1 MPGEGAFSFGGLP
14 MRLVVA
20 AMLHE
25 TNTFSPVP
33 TDVARFGHRDMRKG
47 KDARD
52 YFKGTNT
59 AIAAFI
65 DQAEEMRAD
74 MVIPITASAMPSGK
88 VHDEAYR
95 IITDA
100 ICEAID
106 KGCDGAL
113 LDLHGAMVT
122 ESFEDGE
129 GELLARIR
137 KAHPNLPIAV
147 ALDPH
152 CNCTQKMVDNATA
165 LVGYSTYP
173 HIDMYDTG
181 RRAGRIVLDAMAGKV
196 KPVMTWRQLPLV
208 SQTLRQGTDDEP
220 MKSLNALARAKEKAG
235 LLSASI
241 LFGFPLADIRDAGT
255 SVVAISDGNKAAAD
269 AAAEEI
275 AKLAWAS
282 REDFVY
288 KGRPLAEA
296 VEEAKELSD
305 GPIVLLDHSDNA
317 ASGATQDVMTVI
329 AEVIRQGLEDVAVAA
344 VWDPEAVQQMI
355 KAGPG
360 ATVTL
365 KLGGKT
371 DMPSIALKGKPLT
384 ITGKVKAL
392 TNGEF
397 VLRGGIAT
405 GTVAQLG
412 PCAVLDTGKMEIVIV
427 SRHHEPFDTG
437 IFTSVGIQP
446 EHKRYLLLK
455 SRIHYRAGFAKM
467 AKHTFRLDG
476 QGVTTSD
483 NSLLDFKKIRR
494 PIYPLD
500 RINDWR

>member
-1 MPGEGAFSFGGLP
+1 

-25 TNTFSPVP
+25 TNTFSPIP
-33 TDVARFGHRDMRKG
+33 TDVARFGQRNMLKG
-47 KDARD
+47 KEARD

-65 DQAEEMRAD
+65 DQAEEARAE
-74 MVIPITASAMPSGK
+74 MTIPITASAVPSGK
-88 VHDEAYR
+88 VSNEAYR
-95 IITDA
+95 IMSDA

-106 KGCDGAL
+106 KGCDAAL

-122 ESFEDGE
+122 EVFEDGE

-137 KAHPNLPIAV
+137 KLNPSLPIAV

-152 CNCTQKMVDNATA
+152 CNCTQAMVDNATA

-173 HIDMYDTG
+173 HLDMYDTG

-196 KPVMTWRQLPLV
+196 RPVMTWRQLPLV

-220 MKSLNALARAKEKAG
+220 MKSLNALARAKEKQG
-235 LLSASI
+235 LLAASI

-255 SVVAISDGNKAAAD
+255 SVVTIADGNKATAE

-275 AKLAWAS
+275 AKAAWAV

-296 VEEAKELSD
+296 VEEAKGLSD

-329 AEVIRQGLEDVAVAA
+329 AEVMRQGLEDVAVAA

-360 ATVTL
+360 ATVTI

-371 DMPSIALKGKPLT
+371 DMPSINLKGKPLT
-384 ITGKVKAL
+384 VTGKVKSL
-392 TNGEF
+392 TDGEF
-397 VLRGGIAT
+397 VIRGPMGT
-405 GTVAQLG
+405 GTKAQLG
-412 PCAVLDTGKMEIVIV
+412 PAAVLDTGKMEIVVV
-427 SRHHEPFDTG
+427 SLHHEPFDLG
-437 IFTSVGIQP
+437 VFTSLGIQP
-446 EHKRYLLLK
+446 ETKRYLLLK
-455 SRIHYRAGFAKM
+455 SRIHYRAGFARM

-483 NSLLDFKKIRR
+483 NSLLDFKRIRR

>member
-1 MPGEGAFSFGGLP
+1 

-25 TNTFSPVP
+25 TNTFSPIP
-33 TDVARFGHRDMRKG
+33 TDVARFGHRAMLKG
-47 KDARD
+47 KEARD

-65 DQAEEMRAD
+65 DQAEAMKAEMT
-74 MVIPITASAMPSGK
+74 IPITASAVPSGK
-88 VHDEAYR
+88 VAAKAYKV
-95 IITDA
+95 ITDA

-106 KGCDGAL
+106 KGCDAAL

-122 ESFEDGE
+122 ETEEDGE
-129 GELLARIR
+129 GALLARIR
-137 KAHPNLPIAV
+137 KLRPGLPIAV

-152 CNCTQKMVDNATA
+152 CNCTQAMVDNATA

-181 RRAGRIVLDAMAGKV
+181 KRAGRIVLDAMAGKTR
-196 KPVMTWRQLPLV
+196 PVMSWKQVPLL

-220 MKSLNALARAKEKAG
+220 MKSLNALARAKEMQG
-235 LLSASI
+235 LISASI
-241 LFGFPLADIRDAGT
+241 LFGFPLADIRDAGF
-255 SVVAISDGNKAAAD
+255 SVVAIADGDKAKAE

-275 AKLAWAS
+275 ARAGWNA

-288 KGRPLAEA
+288 KGRALAETVA
-296 VEEAKELSD
+296 EAKDLTD

-329 AEVIRQGLEDVAVAA
+329 AEVMRQGLEDVAVAA
-344 VWDPEAVQQMI
+344 VWDPQAVQEMT
-355 KAGPG
+355 KAGVG
-360 ATVTL
+360 ATVTIG
-365 KLGGKT
+365 LGGKT
-371 DMPSIALKGKPLT
+371 DMPSINLRGKPLSV
-384 ITGKVKAL
+384 TGKVKTL
-392 TNGEF
+392 TDGEF
-397 VLRGGIAT
+397 VIRGPMGT
-405 GTVAQLG
+405 GTKAQLG
-412 PCAVLDTGKMEIVIV
+412 PAAVLDTGKMQIVVI
-427 SRHHEPFDTG
+427 SRHHEPFDVG
-437 IFTSVGIQP
+437 IFTSLGIQP
-446 EHKRYLLLK
+446 TEKRYLLLK

-483 NSLLDFKKIRR
+483 NTLLDFKKIRR

>member
-1 MPGEGAFSFGGLP
+1 

-25 TNTFSPVP
+25 TNTFSPIP
-33 TDVARFGHRDMRKG
+33 TDLARFGDRAMLSG
-47 KDARD
+47 EAARN

-65 DQAEEMRAD
+65 DQAEALKAEMA
-74 MVIPITASAMPSGK
+74 IPVTASAVPSGR
-88 VHDEAYR
+88 VAAAAYKR
-95 IITDA
+95 ITDA

-106 KGCDGAL
+106 KGCDAAL

-122 ESFEDGE
+122 ETEEDGE
-129 GELLARIR
+129 GALLERIR
-137 KAHPNLPIAV
+137 RLKPGLPIAV

-152 CNCTQKMVDNATA
+152 CNCTKKMVDNATA

-181 RRAGRIVLDAMAGKV
+181 RRAGRIVLDAMAGKTQ
-196 KPVMTWRQLPLV
+196 PVMAWKQLPLL

-220 MKSLNALARAKEKAG
+220 MKSLNALARAEEKNG
-235 LLSASI
+235 LLAASI

-255 SVVAISDGNKAAAD
+255 SVVTIADGDRASAE
-269 AAAEEI
+269 AAAERI
-275 AKLAWAS
+275 ARAAWEQ
-282 REDFVY
+282 REEFVY
-288 KGRPLAEA
+288 KGRPLAATVAEA
-296 VEEAKELSD
+296 AALSD

-329 AEVIRQGLEDVAVAA
+329 AEVLRQGLEDVAVAA
-344 VWDPEAVQQMI
+344 VWDPAAVLEMA

-360 ATVTL
+360 ATVSL
-365 KLGGKT
+365 KLGGRT
-371 DMPSIALKGKPLT
+371 DMPSIGLEGKPLAV
-384 ITGKVKAL
+384 TGKVKAL
-392 TNGEF
+392 SDGEF
-397 VLRGGIAT
+397 VVRGPMFT
-405 GTVAQLG
+405 GTTAKLG
-412 PCAVLDTGKMEIVIV
+412 PSAVLDTGKMQIVVV

-437 IFTSVGIQP
+437 IFTSLGIQP

-455 SRIHYRAGFAKM
+455 SRIHYRAGFAKL

-476 QGVTTSD
+476 EGVTTSD
-483 NSLLDFKKIRR
+483 NSLLKFTKIRR
-494 PIYPLD
+494 PVYPLD

>member
-1 MPGEGAFSFGGLP
+1 

-25 TNTFSPVP
+25 TNTFSPIP
-33 TDVARFGHRDMRKG
+33 TDVARFGQRNMLKG
-47 KDARD
+47 KEARD

-65 DQAEEMRAD
+65 DQAEEARAD
-74 MVIPITASAMPSGK
+74 MTIPMTASAVPSGK
-88 VHDEAYR
+88 VSDEAYR
-95 IITDA
+95 IMSDA

-106 KGCDGAL
+106 KGCDAAL

-129 GELLARIR
+129 GTLLARIR

-152 CNCTQKMVDNATA
+152 CNCTQTMVDNATA

-181 RRAGRIVLDAMAGKV
+181 KRAGRIVLDAMAGKTR
-196 KPVMTWRQLPLV
+196 PLMTWRQLPLL

-220 MKSLNALARAKEKAG
+220 MKSLNALARAKEQSG
-235 LLSASI
+235 LISASI
-241 LFGFPLADIRDAGT
+241 LFGFPLADIRDAGF
-255 SVVAISDGNKAAAD
+255 SVVTIADGDKAKAE

-275 AKLAWAS
+275 ARAGWQV
-282 REDFVY
+282 RDDFVY
-288 KGRPLAEA
+288 KGRPLSETVAEA
-296 VEEAKELSD
+296 AALTD

-329 AEVIRQGLEDVAVAA
+329 AEVMRQGLEDVAVAA
-344 VWDPEAVQQMI
+344 VWDPAAVQEMA

-371 DMPSIALKGKPLT
+371 DMPSINLKGKPLT
-384 ITGKVKAL
+384 VTGKVKAL
-392 TNGEF
+392 TDGEF
-397 VLRGGIAT
+397 VIRGTMAT
-405 GTVAQLG
+405 GTKAQLG
-412 PCAVLDTGKMEIVIV
+412 PAAVLDTGKMEIVVV
-427 SRHHEPFDTG
+427 SRHHEPFDLG
-437 IFTSVGIQP
+437 IFTSLGIQP

-455 SRIHYRAGFAKM
+455 SRIHYRAGFAKI
-467 AKHTFRLDG
+467 AKATFRLDG

>member
-1 MPGEGAFSFGGLP
+1 

-25 TNTFSPVP
+25 TNTFSPIP
-33 TDVARFGHRDMRKG
+33 TDVARFGHRNMLAG
-47 KDARD
+47 AEARR

-59 AIAAFI
+59 AISAFL
-65 DQAEEMRAD
+65 DLAEEAKAD
-74 MVIPITASAMPSGK
+74 ISLPIAASALPSGR
-88 VHDEAYR
+88 VAADAYKR
-95 IITDA
+95 ITDA

-106 KGCDGAL
+106 KGCDAAF

-122 ESFEDGE
+122 ETEEDGE
-129 GELLARIR
+129 GALLARIR
-137 KAHPNLPIAV
+137 KLHPSLPIAV

-152 CNCTQKMVDNATA
+152 CNCTQAMVDNATA
-165 LVGYSTYP
+165 LVGYATYP
-173 HIDMYDTG
+173 HLDMYDTG
-181 RRAGRIVLDAMAGKV
+181 RRAGRIVLDAMAGKTR
-196 KPVMTWRQLPLV
+196 PVMTWRQLPLL

-220 MKSLNALARAKEKAG
+220 MKSLNALARAKERAG
-235 LLSASI
+235 LISASI

-255 SVVAISDGNKAAAD
+255 SVVTIANGDRTKAEE
-269 AAAEEI
+269 AAEEI
-275 AKLAWAS
+275 ARAAWAV

-296 VEEAKELSD
+296 VEEAKGLDD

-329 AEVIRQGLEDVAVAA
+329 AEVMRQGLEDVAVAA
-344 VWDPEAVQQMI
+344 VWDPEAVKEMI

-360 ATVTL
+360 ATVTIR
-365 KLGGKT
+365 LGGKT
-371 DMPSIALKGKPLT
+371 DMPSINLKGKPLT
-384 ITGKVKAL
+384 VTGKVKTL
-392 TNGEF
+392 SDGEF
-397 VLRGGIAT
+397 ILRGPMAT
-405 GTVAQLG
+405 GTRAQLG
-412 PCAVLDTGKMEIVIV
+412 PAAVLDTGKMEIVVV
-427 SRHHEPFDTG
+427 SYHHEPFDLG
-437 IFTSVGIQP
+437 VFTSLGIQP
-446 EHKRYLLLK
+446 ETKRYLLLK
-455 SRIHYRAGFAKM
+455 SRIHYRAGFAKL

>member
-1 MPGEGAFSFGGLP
+1 

-25 TNTFSPVP
+25 TNTFSPIP
-33 TDVARFGHRDMRKG
+33 TDVARFGHRNMLSG
-47 KDARD
+47 AEARR

-59 AIAAFI
+59 AIGAFI
-65 DQAEEMRAD
+65 DLADEIRAD
-74 MVIPITASAMPSGK
+74 TAIPIAASAVPSGK
-88 VHDEAYR
+88 VSTAAYKY
-95 IITDA
+95 ITDA
-100 ICEAID
+100 ICAAID
-106 KGCDGAL
+106 QGCDAAF

-122 ESFEDGE
+122 ETEEDGE
-129 GELLARIR
+129 GALLARIR
-137 KAHPNLPIAV
+137 KKHPNLPIAV

-152 CNCTQKMVDNATA
+152 CNCTQAMVDNATA

-173 HIDMYDTG
+173 HLDMYDTG
-181 RRAGRIVLDAMAGKV
+181 KKAGRIVLDAMAGKT
-196 KPVMTWRQLPLV
+196 KPVMTWRQLPLL
-208 SQTLRQGTDDEP
+208 SQTLRQGTDNEP
-220 MKSLNALARAKEKAG
+220 MKSLNAMARAKEAAG

-241 LFGFPLADIRDAGT
+241 LFGFPLADIRDAGF
-255 SVVAISDGNKAAAD
+255 SVVAIADGNIAKAD

-275 AKLAWAS
+275 ARAAWAV

-296 VEEAKELSD
+296 VAEAKGLSE

-329 AEVIRQGLEDVAVAA
+329 AEVMRQGLEDVAVAA

-360 ATVTL
+360 ATVTI

-371 DMPSIALKGKPLT
+371 DMPSINLKGKPLT
-384 ITGKVKAL
+384 VTGKVKAL
-392 TNGEF
+392 SDGEF
-397 VLRGGIAT
+397 VIRGPMGT
-405 GTVAQLG
+405 GTKAQLG
-412 PCAVLDTGKMEIVIV
+412 PSAVLDTGKMEIVVV
-427 SRHHEPFDTG
+427 SLHHEPFDLG
-437 IFTSVGIQP
+437 VFTSLGIQP

-483 NSLLDFKKIRR
+483 NTLLDFKKIRR